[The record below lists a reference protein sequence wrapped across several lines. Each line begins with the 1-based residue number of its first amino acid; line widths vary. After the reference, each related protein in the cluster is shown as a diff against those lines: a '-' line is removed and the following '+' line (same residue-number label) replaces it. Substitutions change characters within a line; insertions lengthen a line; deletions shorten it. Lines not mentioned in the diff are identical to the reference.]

1 MLFFVLYCTIYTICK
16 NIDTFYNIKT
26 AKPISEM
33 FDQSLSLEDIAK
45 KVTGDENVEILE
57 QDLDVLY
64 QCDCSR
70 EKIEKGIL
78 SLGKEEI
85 SKIMEEDG
93 KIDAK
98 CHFCHKKYHFT
109 EDDLKKLVN
118 Y

>member
-64 QCDCSR
+64 QCNCSR

-93 KIDAK
+93 KIDAE